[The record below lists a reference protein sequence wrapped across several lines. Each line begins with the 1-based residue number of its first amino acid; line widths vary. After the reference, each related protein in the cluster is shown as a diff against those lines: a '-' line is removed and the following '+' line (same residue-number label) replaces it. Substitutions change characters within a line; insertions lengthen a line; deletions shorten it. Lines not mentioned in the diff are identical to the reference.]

1 MKIPKDGNEFRSLSL
16 PTIKDKIVQQ
26 AVKDLLAP
34 LIEAEFLDV
43 SYAYRENKGPLKAI
57 NRVHHLLAN
66 EKREWVTIC
75 DIDSYFDTIN
85 HDLLFSMLTEKI
97 KDEKLLTLLRL
108 WVRMGR
114 VDKKMKWQDVVK
126 GIPQGSI
133 LSPLLSN
140 FYLHR
145 FDSLMVERRFG
156 YIRYADDF
164 VILSSSEGEAYRA
177 LKETKAFLEKELK
190 LSLNAGSVVKKTSE
204 GFEYLGILFKGL
216 EKTVTAEKLDK
227 LKNSIKTAARLDK
240 DGNMTEL
247 FQTIEGIGRYY
258 GALLSQELIG
268 QLDEHTIACL
278 KTTLNAAYNEGM
290 FAGKIELEAVL
301 LPVQFMSQKYRL
313 YKNRAV
319 KEIVSYCRRKRKEKA
334 PETGGKQA
342 KDPVK
347 RRKREYQRLE
357 ADGFELLIT
366 TPGVFIGKTK
376 KGISIRERGIK
387 KHEAPFLNLKNISIS
402 AGGVAISSNVIHYC
416 AEKGIPIDFL
426 GFDGKPYAKIYS
438 PQAVSASVGLAQ
450 LQSLEN
456 GKAQALARTFVSG
469 KIRNQINLAKYW
481 HKYRKGKDEDY
492 TAAFGG
498 KTSQMEALAK
508 EAKALKEQDMELLR
522 GKLFSIEGRAAAC
535 YWELVEKLL
544 NDDIEF
550 EGRVRKGATDL
561 VNSLLNYGYGILY
574 SRMWEAVFSAGL
586 NPNISYLHK
595 PQDNKPTLAFDLIE
609 EFRQQAVDRAVFSLI
624 TKGEDLKMEKDLLS
638 PDTRKRVTE
647 RVLERIHTVEE
658 FRGRELRLS
667 QIMKEQAKALA
678 GFLEGKTKSYKPYLG
693 KW

>member
-1 MKIPKDGNEFRSLSL
+1 M
-16 PTIKDKIVQQ
+16 
-26 AVKDLLAP
+26 
-34 LIEAEFLDV
+34 
-43 SYAYRENKGPLKAI
+43 
-57 NRVHHLLAN
+57 HHLLAN

-85 HDLLFSMLTEKI
+85 HDLLFSMLPEKI

-114 VDKKMKWQDVVK
+114 VDKKMRWQDVAK

-133 LSPLLSN
+133 ISPLLSN

-164 VILSSSEGEAYRA
+164 VILSPSEGEAYRA

-190 LSLNAGSVVKKTSE
+190 LSLNPGSVVKKTSE

-216 EKTVTAEKLDK
+216 EKAVTAEKLDK
-227 LKNSIKTAARLDK
+227 LKNRIKTAARLDK
-240 DGNMTEL
+240 DGNITEL
-247 FQTIEGIGRYY
+247 FQTIEGLGRYY
-258 GALLSQELIG
+258 GALLSQKLIE
-268 QLDEHTIACL
+268 QLDEHAIACL
-278 KTTLNAAYNEGM
+278 KTTLNAAYNEGV
-290 FAGKIELEAVL
+290 FAAKKDLESVL
-301 LPVQFMSQKYRL
+301 SPVQFMSQNYRL
-313 YKNRAV
+313 YKNRAI
-319 KEIVSYCRRKRKEKA
+319 KEISAYCRRSRKEK
-334 PETGGKQA
+334 PSESGGKQA

-347 RRKREYQRLE
+347 RRKREYQKLE
-357 ADGFELLIT
+357 SDGFELLIT

-387 KHEAPFLNLKNISIS
+387 KHEAPLLNLKNISIS

-416 AEKGIPIDFL
+416 AEKGIPIDFI

-438 PQAVSASVGLAQ
+438 HQAVTASIGLAQ
-450 LQSLEN
+450 LQALEN
-456 GKAQALARTFVSG
+456 GKAQTLAKTFVSG

-481 HKYRKGKDEDY
+481 HKYRKDRDEDFA
-492 TAAFGG
+492 AAFDNRI
-498 KTSQMEALAK
+498 SQLEALAK
-508 EAKALKEQDMELLR
+508 EAKALKEQDMEVLR
-522 GKLFSIEGRAAAC
+522 GKLFSIEGRAAAF

-544 NDDIEF
+544 NDDMEF

-561 VNSLLNYGYGILY
+561 VNSILNYGYGILY
-574 SRMWEAVFSAGL
+574 SRMWGAVFSAGL

-609 EFRQQAVDRAVFSLI
+609 EFRQQAVDRAVFPLI

-647 RVLERIHTVEE
+647 RVLERIHTVEN
-658 FRGRELRLS
+658 FRGREMRLS
-667 QIMKEQAKALA
+667 QIIKEQAKALA
-678 GFLEGKTKSYKPYLG
+678 GFIEGKTKSYKPYLG